1 MRVFAR
7 HAAPRGNPRLHIR
20 DVPLGETIRSTRHT
34 DPVRTICGAT
44 LPVGSHD
51 VAPVTPARLSA
62 LDTITPGSP
71 GWLCQTCRD
80 RNSKPTTRTGTPAM
94 PAKKSGIPYSVG
106 DTVVVVTSNRRAIH
120 GYQRR
125 TTLTVTRVS
134 KSSVTLSNGRRLRP
148 APAGAWVDASIPV
161 RDVSPSTPL
170 HFLTSAGSAID
181 RLALTAI
188 RRGNV
193 EELLIAAAGRVPTSS
208 DPAAEVDELARLA
221 NDARVAVRNHV
232 AAEAAYR
239 ATRSSAE
246 VEPSAG

>member
-1 MRVFAR
+1 MRVFAQ

-20 DVPLGETIRSTRHT
+20 DVPPGETIRTTRHA

-44 LPVGSHD
+44 LPAGSHD

-80 RNSKPTTRTGTPAM
+80 RNNKPTTRKGTPAM

-134 KSSVTLSNGRRLRP
+134 KSSVALSDGRRLRP

-181 RLALTAI
+181 RLALAAI

-239 ATRSSAE
+239 ATRSS
-246 VEPSAG
+246 G